1 MGEFGIHTSSLSI
14 EWPEAVARANR
25 IVKTCGEP
33 KPEQLRSQGVHLVFG
48 DAHFIDP
55 HTIAVGE
62 ERLVGQQILIATG
75 AHPQLLPI
83 KGLELAITHKEVM
96 QLPQPPRRL
105 AIIGGGIIGMEFAY
119 LFSRL
124 GSEVVVFEMLDHIL
138 GNIDGELTA
147 AITQHAT
154 ELGMTL
160 HTGSRVQSILSNGD
174 GYIVEADKG
183 EEHLHIEADLVM
195 LSTGQVPAVDG
206 LDLEKAGVNY
216 DKGGIPTDETL
227 RTNVPHIWAAGDVR
241 KGAKQLSQIAT
252 EEGPVATRNALR
264 NRMEAIDERIVPFLI
279 GLTPP
284 VASVGLSE
292 EQAQAAGYI
301 VGVHRQNYADV
312 CPAANVV
319 GEPEGFLKIVFDAE
333 STELLG
339 AHAFGAGS
347 PEMIQQVAFAL
358 QGKMTLKQA
367 FRTLYIFPGLSEV
380 LWYALRPRPGDPKP

>member
-1 MGEFGIHTSSLSI
+1 MY
-14 EWPEAVARANR
+14 
-25 IVKTCGEP
+25 
-33 KPEQLRSQGVHLVFG
+33 LVFG
-48 DAHFIDP
+48 EAHFIDP
-55 HTIAVGE
+55 HTVAVGE
-62 ERLVGQQILIATG
+62 ERLAGQQILIATG
-75 AHPQLLPI
+75 AHPQHLPI
-83 KGLELAITHKEVM
+83 KGLELAITHKEIM

-119 LFSRL
+119 LFNRL
-124 GSEVVVFEMLDHIL
+124 GSEVVVFELLDHIL
-138 GNIDGELTA
+138 GDIDREVTA
-147 AITQHAT
+147 AVTQHAAG
-154 ELGMTL
+154 LGMTL
-160 HTGSRVQSILSNGD
+160 YTGSRVQAILPNGSSFT
-174 GYIVEADKG
+174 VEADRG
-183 EEHLHIEADLVM
+183 AEHLQVEADLV
-195 LSTGQVPAVDG
+195 LLATGEVPAVDG
-206 LDLEKAGVNY
+206 LDLEKGGVTY

-252 EEGPVATRNALR
+252 EEGPVAARNALR
-264 NRMEAIDERIVPFLI
+264 NRMEAIDERIVPFLV

-284 VASVGLSE
+284 VASVGLSQ
-292 EQAQAAGYI
+292 EQARAVGYT
-301 VGVHRQNYADV
+301 VGAHRQNYADV

-367 FRTLYIFPGLSEV
+367 FRSLYIFPGLSEV

>member
-1 MGEFGIHTSSLSI
+1 LSI
-14 EWPEAVARANR
+14 TWPEAVARANR

-33 KPEQLRSQGVHLVFG
+33 KPEQLKSQGVHLVFG
-48 DAHFIDP
+48 EAHFIDP
-55 HTIAVGE
+55 HTVAVGE
-62 ERLVGQQILIATG
+62 ERLEGKQILIATG
-75 AHPQLLPI
+75 AHPQHLPI
-83 KGLELAITHKEVM
+83 QGLEFAITHKEVM
-96 QLPQPPRRL
+96 QLQQPPERL

-119 LFSRL
+119 LFTRL
-124 GSEVVVFEMLDHIL
+124 GSKVTVFELLDHIL
-138 GNIDGELTA
+138 GGVDGELISA
-147 AITQHAT
+147 VTQHAT
-154 ELGMTL
+154 ALGMTL
-160 HTGSRVQSILSNGD
+160 YTGSRVQAIHADGD
-174 GYIVEADKG
+174 GYLVEADRGKD
-183 EEHLHIEADLVM
+183 HLSENADLVM
-195 LSTGQVPAVDG
+195 LATGEVPAVDG
-206 LDLEKAGVNY
+206 LNLENAGVTY
-216 DKGGIPTDETL
+216 DRGGIPTDETL

-252 EEGPVATRNALR
+252 EEGSVAAKNALR
-264 NRMEAIDERIVPFLI
+264 NRMEPIDERIVPFLI

-284 VASVGLSE
+284 VASVGLTE
-292 EQAQAAGYI
+292 EQAQSAGYT

-367 FRTLYIFPGLSEV
+367 FRSLYIFPGLSEV